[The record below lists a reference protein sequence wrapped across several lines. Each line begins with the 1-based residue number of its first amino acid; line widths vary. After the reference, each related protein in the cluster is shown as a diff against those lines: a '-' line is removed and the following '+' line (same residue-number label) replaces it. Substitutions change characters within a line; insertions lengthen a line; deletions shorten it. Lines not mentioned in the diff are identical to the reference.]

1 MIVKVYTLLLNLF
14 GFGEGNARSN
24 LAKRNIGA
32 LVLIKGLNI
41 GIGLLL
47 IPLIINYL
55 GASRYGIW
63 ITLSSIIG
71 WFGFFDIGL
80 GNGLRN
86 KLTEALVLGKKEL
99 ARVYV
104 STTYAILSIIIGA
117 VLIVFYVINSFL
129 NWNLILNASENLIP
143 KEKLSLL
150 ALIVF
155 TFFSVQFVLK
165 LITTVLTADQMPA
178 KASIFDLIGKILSLI
193 LIFIL
198 IKTTRGSLLYLGIIM
213 SSTPIFIL
221 ILSSFWFYNTK
232 YKNFKPSWK
241 FVEFDKAKVLF
252 NLGAKFFII
261 QIAVILLY
269 QTDTI
274 IISQLFGPEQ
284 VTPYNIAFQYFSVLM
299 MIFSILIS
307 PFWSAFTEAW
317 TLNDIEWI
325 KKIMGK
331 LKSVW
336 KILFLVGIVML
347 VFSKSIYH
355 LWIGDKV
362 SISYTM
368 SALVAVW
375 ILMNI
380 WNSIFS
386 QFLNG
391 VGRLRLQLYL
401 GISAAIINIPLSIFL
416 GKRIGLIGVILA
428 SIIVGFTGTILYPL
442 QYKKIIGNTAKGIW
456 NK

>member
-1 MIVKVYTLLLNLF
+1 LFKKVYTLLLNLF
-14 GFGEGNARSN
+14 GFGKGHERSN

-32 LVLIKGLNI
+32 LVIIRGLNI

-47 IPLIINYL
+47 IPLIIRYL

-86 KLTEALVLGKKEL
+86 KLTEALVLEKKEL

-104 STTYAILSIIIGA
+104 STTYAILSIIIGI
-117 VLIVFYVINSFL
+117 VVIVFYIVNPFIN
-129 NWNLILNASENLIP
+129 WTVILNANENLIP
-143 KEKLSLL
+143 KGELSLL

-155 TFFSVQFVLK
+155 TFFSIQFVLK
-165 LITTVLTADQMPA
+165 LITTVLTSDQMPA
-178 KASIFDLIGKILSLI
+178 KASIFDLLGKILSLS
-193 LIFIL
+193 LIFFL
-198 IKTTRGSLLYLGIIM
+198 TRTTKGSLLYLGIIM
-213 SSTPIFIL
+213 SSTPIFVL
-221 ILSSFWFYNTK
+221 VLSSLWFYNTK
-232 YKNFKPSWK
+232 YRSIKPSWK
-241 FVEFDKAKVLF
+241 FVQFNKAKDLF

-299 MIFSILIS
+299 MGFSILIS

-317 TLNDIEWI
+317 TIRDMDWI
-325 KKIMGK
+325 KKIMRK
-331 LKSVW
+331 LSTVW
-336 KILFLVGIVML
+336 KVVFIASIVML
-347 VFSKSIYH
+347 VFSKNIYRV
-355 LWIGDKV
+355 WIGDSV
-362 SISYTM
+362 SISYSM
-368 SALVAVW
+368 SALVGIW
-375 ILMNI
+375 ILINI

-391 VGRLRLQLYL
+391 VGRLKLQLYL
-401 GISAAIINIPLSIFL
+401 GIFAAVLNIPLSIFL
-416 GKRIGLIGVILA
+416 GKNIGILGVILA
-428 SIIVGFTGTILYPL
+428 SIIVGVAGALLYPL
-442 QYKKIIGNTAKGIW
+442 QYKKIIEKTAKGIW
-456 NK
+456 NQ